1 MHRIAHGLADQ
12 TCDLPVFVAVLRRH
26 DLANELDTAFRIDE
40 RAVLFE
46 ERRAGQKYVRV
57 IRSLVQKQILHDD
70 AFHRRQ
76 AGRDVMRVWVRLKDV
91 LALHIEALE

>member
-1 MHRIAHGLADQ
+1 MIVVHRIAHGLADQ
-12 TCDLPVFVAVLRRH
+12 ARDLPVFITVLRRH
-26 DLANELDTAFRIDE
+26 DLAHELDATFRIDE

-76 AGRDVMRVWVRLKDV
+76 AGRDVVRVWVRL
-91 LALHIEALE
+91 E